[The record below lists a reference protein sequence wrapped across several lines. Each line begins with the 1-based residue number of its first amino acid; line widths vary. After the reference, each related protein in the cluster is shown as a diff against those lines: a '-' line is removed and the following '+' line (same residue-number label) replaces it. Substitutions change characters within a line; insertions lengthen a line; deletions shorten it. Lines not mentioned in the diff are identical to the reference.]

1 MSLGASLTL
10 DYWRHVKS
18 FSHRLSTI
26 PGRLAKAVAARDALP
41 MKSVSVEPVGIK
53 DVARAAG
60 VSPATVSRAFGRG
73 PISPEL
79 RAKVEAAARAIGYR
93 PNLSA
98 RRLRSQ
104 DTRTIGLMVADIRN
118 PFFTAVSRAV
128 EDIAYAQGM
137 RVILC
142 NTDEDPDREAFYMQA
157 MQEERVTGLIF
168 APTRITL
175 QAMEQGFAL
184 DLPTVLVDRASPQ
197 CGHDAVMIDNR
208 RAAALLVDHLA
219 SRGFTRIAGLF
230 GAASTTGVER
240 QAGYAAALKARG
252 LPDLSRLISPSAAA
266 AEAAL
271 PELWRE
277 ARPDAV
283 ITSNSLLASGLLK
296 ALRARTLRVPDDIA
310 LATFDD
316 EPWTSLVDPGLTAL
330 AQPVDQIG
338 QEAMRLL
345 ADRIRNPRAETRI
358 VLLPGRLVERG
369 SSRRTSN

>member
-1 MSLGASLTL
+1 MTS
-10 DYWRHVKS
+10 
-18 FSHRLSTI
+18 
-26 PGRLAKAVAARDALP
+26 ARDALP
-41 MKSVSVEPVGIK
+41 MKSPAIEPVGIK

-79 RAKVEAAARAIGYR
+79 RNRVEAAARAIGYR

-142 NTDEDPDREAFYMQA
+142 NTDENPDREAFYMQA

-175 QAMEQGFAL
+175 EAMEQGFAL
-184 DLPTVLVDRASPQ
+184 DLPTVLVDRASPR

-208 RAAALLVDHLA
+208 QAAALLVDHLA
-219 SRGFTRIAGLF
+219 DQGFKRIAGLF

-252 LPDLSRLISPSAAA
+252 LPHLSRLVSPSAAA

-296 ALRARTLRVPDDIA
+296 AARAKGLRIPNDIA

-345 ADRIRNPRAETRI
+345 ADRIRNPGAETRT
-358 VLLPGRLVERG
+358 VLLPARLVERG
-369 SSRRTSN
+369 SSQRTSANG